1 MPTINQN
8 LKDRL
13 FGFLFGNE
21 ANKAWTLSLYNAVNG
36 TEYSNPEDIQI
47 TTIDD
52 AIYMG
57 MKNDLSFI
65 LFYVMNLYEQ
75 QSTFNPNMP
84 VRQFMY
90 AGRLYDKYIQ
100 VNHCNLYTTKIIKLP
115 IPKLVVFYNGT
126 QEMDDTILRLSD
138 AFEGDIEPDI
148 EVRVN
153 MININYGKNHEL
165 MKACQPLAEYSWLV
179 ERIRQNRVTMD
190 IHMAVDKA
198 IDAMPKDYLIRSFV
212 IGNKAEVKTMC
223 ITEYNEVETMQ
234 MFKEEGREEG
244 LAEGFQQGIEQGI
257 EQGAEQLGRLINALI
272 ANGRIDEVQ
281 KVTTDKQMRDNLYKE
296 FNIL

>member
-13 FGFLFGNE
+13 FGFLFGSE

-36 TEYSNPEDIQI
+36 TKYSNPEDIQI

-84 VRQFMY
+84 IRQLMY

-100 VNHCNLYTTKIIKLP
+100 VNHCNLYSTKMIKLP
-115 IPKLVVFYNGT
+115 VPKLVVFYNGT

-148 EVRVN
+148 EVRVK

-179 ERIRQNRVTMD
+179 ERIRQNRATMD
-190 IHMAVDKA
+190 IDMAVDKA
-198 IDAMPKDYLIRSFV
+198 IDAMPKDYLIRPLV

-223 ITEYNEVETMQ
+223 ITEYNKVETMQ

-244 LAEGFQQGIEQGI
+244 LAEGIEQGT
-257 EQGAEQLGRLINALI
+257 EQLGRLIDALI
-272 ANGRIDEVQ
+272 ASGRMDEVQ
-281 KVTTDKQMRDNLYKE
+281 KAATDKQTRDILYKE
-296 FNIL
+296 FHIL

>member
-13 FGFLFGNE
+13 FGFLFGSE

-36 TEYSNPEDIQI
+36 TKYSNPEDIQI

-84 VRQFMY
+84 IRQLMY

-100 VNHCNLYTTKIIKLP
+100 VNHCNLYSTKMIKLP
-115 IPKLVVFYNGT
+115 VPKLVVFYNGT

-148 EVRVN
+148 EVRVK

-179 ERIRQNRVTMD
+179 ERIRQNRATMD
-190 IHMAVDKA
+190 IDMAVDKA
-198 IDAMPKDYLIRSFV
+198 IDAMPKDYLIRPFV

-223 ITEYNEVETMQ
+223 ITEYNKVETRQ

-244 LAEGFQQGIEQGI
+244 LAEGIEQGT
-257 EQGAEQLGRLINALI
+257 EQLGRLIDALI
-272 ANGRIDEVQ
+272 ASGRMDEVQ
-281 KVTTDKQMRDNLYKE
+281 KAATDKQTRDILYKE

>member
-13 FGFLFGNE
+13 FGFLFGSE
-21 ANKAWTLSLYNAVNG
+21 ANKAWTLSIYNAVNG
-36 TEYSNPEDIQI
+36 TKYSNPEDIQI

-84 VRQFMY
+84 IRQLMY

-100 VNHCNLYTTKIIKLP
+100 VNHCNLYSTKMIKLP
-115 IPKLVVFYNGT
+115 VPKLVVFYNGT

-148 EVRVN
+148 EVRVK

-179 ERIRQNRVTMD
+179 ERIRQNRATMD
-190 IHMAVDKA
+190 IDMAVDKA
-198 IDAMPKDYLIRSFV
+198 IDAMPKDYLIRPFV

-223 ITEYNEVETMQ
+223 ITEYNKVETMQ

-244 LAEGFQQGIEQGI
+244 LAEGIEQGT
-257 EQGAEQLGRLINALI
+257 EQLGRLIDALI
-272 ANGRIDEVQ
+272 ASGRMDEVQ
-281 KVTTDKQMRDNLYKE
+281 KAATDKQTRDILYKE
-296 FNIL
+296 FHIL

>member
-13 FGFLFGNE
+13 FGFLFGSE

-36 TEYSNPEDIQI
+36 TKYSNPEDIQI

-84 VRQFMY
+84 IRQLMY
-90 AGRLYDKYIQ
+90 PGSLYDKYIQ
-100 VNHCNLYTTKIIKLP
+100 VNHCNLYSTKMIKLP
-115 IPKLVVFYNGT
+115 VPKLVVFYNGT

-148 EVRVN
+148 EVRVK

-179 ERIRQNRVTMD
+179 ERIRQNRATMD
-190 IHMAVDKA
+190 IDMAVDKA
-198 IDAMPKDYLIRSFV
+198 IDAMPKDYLIRPFV

-223 ITEYNEVETMQ
+223 ITEYNKVETMQ

-244 LAEGFQQGIEQGI
+244 LAEGIEQGT
-257 EQGAEQLGRLINALI
+257 EQLGRLIDALI
-272 ANGRIDEVQ
+272 ASGRMDEVQ
-281 KVTTDKQMRDNLYKE
+281 KAATDKQTRDILYKE

>member
-13 FGFLFGNE
+13 FGFLFGSE

-36 TEYSNPEDIQI
+36 TKYSNPEDIQI

-84 VRQFMY
+84 IRQLMY

-100 VNHCNLYTTKIIKLP
+100 VNHCNLYSTKMIKLP
-115 IPKLVVFYNGT
+115 VPKLVVFYNGT

-148 EVRVN
+148 EVRVK

-179 ERIRQNRVTMD
+179 ERIRQNRATMD
-190 IHMAVDKA
+190 IDMAVDKA
-198 IDAMPKDYLIRSFV
+198 IDAMPKDYLIRPFV

-223 ITEYNEVETMQ
+223 ITEYNKVETMQ

-244 LAEGFQQGIEQGI
+244 LAEGIEQGT
-257 EQGAEQLGRLINALI
+257 EQLGRLIDALI
-272 ANGRIDEVQ
+272 ASGRMDEVQ
-281 KVTTDKQMRDNLYKE
+281 KAATDKQTRDILYKE

>member
-13 FGFLFGNE
+13 FGFLFGSE

-36 TEYSNPEDIQI
+36 TKYSNPEDIQI

-84 VRQFMY
+84 IRQLMY

-100 VNHCNLYTTKIIKLP
+100 VNHCNLYSTKMIKLP
-115 IPKLVVFYNGT
+115 VPKLVVFYNGT

-148 EVRVN
+148 EVRVK

-179 ERIRQNRVTMD
+179 ERIRQNRATMD
-190 IHMAVDKA
+190 IDMAVDKA
-198 IDAMPKDYLIRSFV
+198 IDAMPKDYLIRPFV

-223 ITEYNEVETMQ
+223 ITEYNKVETMQ

-244 LAEGFQQGIEQGI
+244 LAEGIEQGT
-257 EQGAEQLGRLINALI
+257 EQLGRLIDALI
-272 ANGRIDEVQ
+272 ASGRMDEVQ
-281 KVTTDKQMRDNLYKE
+281 KAATDKQTRDILYKE
-296 FNIL
+296 FHIL

>member
-13 FGFLFGNE
+13 FGFLFGSE

-36 TEYSNPEDIQI
+36 TKYSNPEDIQI

-84 VRQFMY
+84 IRQLMY

-100 VNHCNLYTTKIIKLP
+100 VNHCNLYSTKMIKLP
-115 IPKLVVFYNGT
+115 VPKLVVFYNGT

-138 AFEGDIEPDI
+138 AFEGDIESDI
-148 EVRVN
+148 EVRVK

-179 ERIRQNRVTMD
+179 ERIRQNRATMD
-190 IHMAVDKA
+190 IDMAVDKA
-198 IDAMPKDYLIRSFV
+198 IDAMPKDYLIRPFV

-223 ITEYNEVETMQ
+223 ITEYNKVETMQ

-244 LAEGFQQGIEQGI
+244 LAEGI
-257 EQGAEQLGRLINALI
+257 EQGAEQLGRLIDALI
-272 ANGRIDEVQ
+272 ASGRMDEVQ
-281 KVTTDKQMRDNLYKE
+281 KAATDKQTRDILYKE
-296 FNIL
+296 FHIL